1 MGIERAYVA
10 QMSNSA
16 QKHSL
21 LGWRRHPTPFT
32 TKQASNNIMQ
42 MIQDDDGK
50 EEERKFISDLV
61 MITFLALLLRGMLG
75 KKSNQLGRLI
85 ILYRRRSCLFFVLD
99 VKKGLML

>member
-1 MGIERAYVA
+1 
-10 QMSNSA
+10 
-16 QKHSL
+16 
-21 LGWRRHPTPFT
+21 
-32 TKQASNNIMQ
+32 MQ

>member
-32 TKQASNNIMQ
+32 TKQASNNNIMQ

-85 ILYRRRSCLFFVLD
+85 ILYRRRSCIVYFSFW
-99 VKKGLML
+99 MLKRG